1 MDDVVFICESMCLY
15 NYGDEKEVEQ
25 NLSKFIIH
33 KIRCSH
39 KLEAQKLPDFYMGI
53 SVQTHAKYI
62 QPPPCTSSSLHNT
75 NSNSKAHSYHI
86 QELSYTHTHTH
97 TRVVWLARE
106 KDGY

>member
-1 MDDVVFICESMCLY
+1 MFICESMCLY
-15 NYGDEKEVEQ
+15 NYGDEKEAEQ
-25 NLSKFIIH
+25 HLSKFIIH

-39 KLEAQKLPDFYMGI
+39 KLEAQKLPDFYKGI

-75 NSNSKAHSYHI
+75 NSNSKVHSYHI
-86 QELSYTHTHTH
+86 QELCYTHTHTN
-97 TRVVWLARE
+97 TSVVRLARE